1 MKVFIAGPRA
11 INELNENICKKLE
24 NICNKKYDIF
34 IGDAYGIDS
43 CVQKFLYQKSYKNV
57 TVFASKRKCQK

>member
-1 MKVFIAGPRA
+1 MKVFIAGPRV
-11 INELNENICKKLE
+11 INELNENVCKKLE
-24 NICNKKYDIF
+24 NICKKKYDIV

-57 TVFASKRKCQK
+57 TVFASRRKC

>member
-11 INELNENICKKLE
+11 IHELDENVCKKLE
-24 NICNKKYDIF
+24 NICNKNYDIF

-43 CVQKFLYQKSYKNV
+43 CVQKFLNQKLYKNV
-57 TVFASKRKCQK
+57 TVFASERKC